1 MSPELLPGAGKPTS
15 EETEIRVLL
24 ARFETKLDLVIGQ
37 HDARL
42 SDHETRIRV
51 VERRKV
57 VTPTGLL
64 SAAVGVVTVLGG
76 FVLFIDRLTS
86 GVS

>member
-1 MSPELLPGAGKPTS
+1 MSPDLLPGAGKPTS

-42 SDHETRIRV
+42 SDHENRLRA
-51 VERRKV
+51 VEGRKV
-57 VTPTGLL
+57 VTPAGLV
-64 SAAVGVVTVLGG
+64 AAMVGAVTFLGG
-76 FVLFIDRLTS
+76 FVAFVDRLQGTA
-86 GVS
+86 